1 MDGPDS
7 FEIVQLIGKG
17 DVGRV
22 YLVRHRA
29 TGKPYAMKA
38 MHKQE
43 MIKRKKVKKTNMHVN
58 LEKKINLE
66 LQID

>member
-1 MDGPDS
+1 MEGPDS
-7 FEIVQLIGKG
+7 FEVVQLIGKG

-22 YLVRHRA
+22 YLVRHRL

-43 MIKRKKVKKTNMHVN
+43 MVKRKKVN
-58 LEKKINLE
+58 LTRKYMKEFLI
-66 LQID
+66 IISHR